1 MLVTKSNPVRGRVG
15 KRHQGKASKRRGH
28 RVRRQRQKKVK
39 GEEEEEES
47 ERNQEARGKTTE
59 RQRQED
65 GSVEKEE
72 KRKEQ
77 RVRAVLDQGGV
88 PTKVAVGR
96 DRNEAGVLLLLAP
109 CLVGPVVQVCQ
120 VGRALCTELH
130 PGRACKDSP
139 VSTQGRR
146 EAHPSDQTPLG
157 GHTGKPRPS
166 SSAPPPPS
174 PEPKLLGSSRPGITL
189 TEWQLSQWQR
199 AETGMAVM
207 RCGLLCWSMQAL
219 APPCMW
225 ELMPTCR

>member
-1 MLVTKSNPVRGRVG
+1 M
-15 KRHQGKASKRRGH
+15 
-28 RVRRQRQKKVK
+28 
-39 GEEEEEES
+39 
-47 ERNQEARGKTTE
+47 
-59 RQRQED
+59 
-65 GSVEKEE
+65 EKEE

-174 PEPKLLGSSRPGITL
+174 PEPKASRVLQTWHHTHRVAAQPVAACRDRNGSDEVWAAVLEHAGPGPRRACGNSCQHVDEHMAMRWRVGTPFTYVL
-189 TEWQLSQWQR
+189 ARWEWKAWQCPR
-199 AETGMAVM
+199 SI
-207 RCGLLCWSMQAL
+207 RQ
-219 APPCMW
+219 
-225 ELMPTCR
+225 

>member
-174 PEPKLLGSSRPGITL
+174 PEPKASRVLQTWHHTHRVAAQPVAACRDRNGSDEVWAAVLEHAGPGP
-189 TEWQLSQWQR
+189 
-199 AETGMAVM
+199 AVHVGTHANM
-207 RCGLLCWSMQAL
+207 
-219 APPCMW
+219 
-225 ELMPTCR
+225 